1 MAWRWY
7 RIIYEA
13 LSLLS
18 ARLFILATVLIL
30 THCRL
35 WWLDFVIPCRDLK
48 FPANCCLL
56 PYKRFCQVNLRKSF
70 IDYGFGINHLT
81 FFNKFS
87 FTLAVGHRYDFVAYL
102 FRQDSHHGNGCL
114 IADKTS
120 LCVIRPPTFK
130 GNQRWVEPATGKNIA
145 KSTDKSR
152 QLAG

>member
-1 MAWRWY
+1 MAVIQNYLRSFEL
-7 RIIYEA
+7 IVSTFIHLGNCFNPNP
-13 LSLLS
+13 LSVVMVRFCHTLS
-18 ARLFILATVLIL
+18 RSEISCELLFIAIQT
-30 THCRL
+30 
-35 WWLDFVIPCRDLK
+35 
-48 FPANCCLL
+48 LL
-56 PYKRFCQVNLRKSF
+56 PGQPKEKFYRLR
-70 IDYGFGINHLT
+70 FGINHLT

-120 LCVIRPPTFK
+120 LSVIRPPTFK